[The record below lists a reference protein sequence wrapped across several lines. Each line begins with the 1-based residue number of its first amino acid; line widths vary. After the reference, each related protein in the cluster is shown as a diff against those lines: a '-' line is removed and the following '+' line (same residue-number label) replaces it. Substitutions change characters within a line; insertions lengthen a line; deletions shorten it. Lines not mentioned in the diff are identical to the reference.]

1 MRALLIYAGLVIVSN
16 VVGVFVSLFVQ
27 RYTSPE
33 IGTILIL
40 GWFFASLVVSWI
52 ATVFIMDGSLNNF
65 FAEQE
70 QLEPRRKVGST

>member
-40 GWFFASLVVSWI
+40 DGFSGASS
-52 ATVFIMDGSLNNF
+52 FHG
-65 FAEQE
+65 
-70 QLEPRRKVGST
+70 